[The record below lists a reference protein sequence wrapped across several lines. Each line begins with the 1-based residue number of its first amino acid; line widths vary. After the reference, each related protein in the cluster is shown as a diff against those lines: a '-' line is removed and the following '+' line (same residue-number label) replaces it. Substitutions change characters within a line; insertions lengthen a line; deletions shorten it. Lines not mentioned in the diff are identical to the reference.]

1 MDLLA
6 SDKGFKMLI
15 LYFTF
20 PDKILEEYL
29 IWQHLEIMSALPYM
43 LNLLDS
49 INKKKSFWCS
59 TCMSCL
65 FHYFPHFF
73 SSKWSIKAKVSLMNF
88 FFFFFLQ
95 HHSLGIKCME
105 LKFRLVVKLV

>member
-49 INKKKSFWCS
+49 INKKKFLMQYLCV
-59 TCMSCL
+59 L
-65 FHYFPHFF
+65 P
-73 SSKWSIKAKVSLMNF
+73 VSLLSPL
-88 FFFFFLQ
+88 FFL
-95 HHSLGIKCME
+95 LMIY
-105 LKFRLVVKLV
+105 